1 MGNEYQKS
9 LKVLF
14 KKLESE
20 QGARIETRRKGWMI
34 YPPDTSRSAGH
45 DPQDSIRS
53 QSMGQH
59 AFRTETL
66 RIHRLTQ

>member
-20 QGARIETRRKGWMI
+20 LRSPHRDPAQRMDDLPAGYVT
-34 YPPDTSRSAGH
+34 TSGH